1 MTFPGQ
7 QPFRLAP
14 ALPATAYKTY
24 AVASPTDRTI
34 RAACEQ
40 VGCLAYRHGWESHV
54 DESTDLGKQQADYIR
69 RLSGRTFREQRTA
82 AGMTVFRF
90 EGGQRCFSEHR
101 TRPELYVVR
110 GGDWRQN
117 LGTIRQ
123 HSRPDDW
130 LEDFGEHQQGLA
142 ERVRRG

>member
-1 MTFPGQ
+1 MFPGQ
-7 QPFRLAP
+7 QPFRFQP
-14 ALPATAYKTY
+14 ALPVAAYKTY

-54 DESTDLGKQQADYIR
+54 DESTELGARQADYIR
-69 RLSGRTFREQRTA
+69 RLSGRTFREQRTD

-90 EGGQRCFSEHR
+90 EGGQRCFAEHW

-110 GGDWRQN
+110 DGDWRGN
-117 LGTIRQ
+117 PTGRVRRHT
-123 HSRPDDW
+123 RPDDW
-130 LEDFGEHQQGLA
+130 IEDFGGHQQALA
-142 ERVRRG
+142 DRLERG